1 MPLCSPASS
10 RRCTSLLFCCAAAM
24 SSSVSCRVCI
34 PVRCA
39 TLSLLAFVGR
49 MSASCPEVSTPS
61 PPRIGPT
68 RRCSSWPSPRGTA
81 AVCFVLGVLP

>member
-68 RRCSSWPSPRGTA
+68 RRCSSWP
-81 AVCFVLGVLP
+81 